1 MTASLTPDIIAWLT
15 RVAAAES
22 PHDEVVAFNIGLFRT
37 QEGFSAYLCGSTE
50 YDEESG
56 DWACEE
62 AWTPSERYFPIPEE
76 RYGTFDWQAL
86 QSTVVTA
93 VREALRTDSITRC
106 FLGSARA
113 VTVGFDDGDLER
125 VA

>member
-1 MTASLTPDIIAWLT
+1 MNASLDQDIAGWLA
-15 RVAAAES
+15 RVTAAES
-22 PHDEVVAFNIGLFRT
+22 PHAEVVAFNVGLIET

-76 RYGTFDWQAL
+76 RYGISDWQSL
-86 QSTVVTA
+86 QSAVVTA
-93 VREALRTDSITRC
+93 VRDALRTDSIARS
-106 FLGSARA
+106 FLGSAVA
-113 VTVGFDDGDLER
+113 VTVGFDEGDLER